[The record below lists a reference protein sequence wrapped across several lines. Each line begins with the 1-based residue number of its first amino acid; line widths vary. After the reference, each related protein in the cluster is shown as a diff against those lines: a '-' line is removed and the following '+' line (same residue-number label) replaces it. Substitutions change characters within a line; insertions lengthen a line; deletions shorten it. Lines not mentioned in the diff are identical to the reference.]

1 LSNDSLARY
10 PGYLMSYT
18 LVSRCPDSEL
28 VIVPPSR
35 PAVLTDGRVL
45 QLCRSLYDMCIEV
58 KAHVSRAHILATQN
72 KKAGTNAGL
81 LIFHLIFAFC

>member
-1 LSNDSLARY
+1 
-10 PGYLMSYT
+10 
-18 LVSRCPDSEL
+18 
-28 VIVPPSR
+28 
-35 PAVLTDGRVL
+35 
-45 QLCRSLYDMCIEV
+45 MCIEV